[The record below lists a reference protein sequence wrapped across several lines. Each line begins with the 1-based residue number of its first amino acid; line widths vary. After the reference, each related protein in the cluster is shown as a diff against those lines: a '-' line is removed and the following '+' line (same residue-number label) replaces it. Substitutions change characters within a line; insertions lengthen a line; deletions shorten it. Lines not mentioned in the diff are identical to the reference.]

1 MTTTKTALTI
11 AREIAS
17 IDIICADSP
26 SKLAARIIDAD
37 DYDSCLDCEWT
48 IAAICE
54 QTGCDEATAERAIGL
69 YARALREM
77 AAIRYAA

>member
-1 MTTTKTALTI
+1 MTTKTAITI

-17 IDIICADSP
+17 VDILCADSP
-26 SKLAARIIDAD
+26 SKLAADIVAAD
-37 DYDSCLDCEWT
+37 DCDSCLDCEWT
-48 IAAICE
+48 LAAIVE

-77 AAIRYAA
+77 AAIHCAA

>member
-1 MTTTKTALTI
+1 MTTKTAITI

-26 SKLAARIIDAD
+26 SKLAADIVAAD
-37 DYDSCLDCEWT
+37 DCDSCLDCEWT
-48 IAAICE
+48 TQAICE
-54 QTGCDEATAERAIGL
+54 ETGCDEATATAARRL
-69 YARALREM
+69 YARALREV

>member
-1 MTTTKTALTI
+1 MTTKSAITI

-17 IDIICADSP
+17 IDLICANNP

-37 DYDSCLDCEWT
+37 DCDSCLDCEWSLAD
-48 IAAICE
+48 IVE

>member
-1 MTTTKTALTI
+1 MKSAITI
-11 AREIAS
+11 AREIATV
-17 IDIICADSP
+17 DLICAPSP
-26 SKLAARIIDAD
+26 AEFAARIVDAD
-37 DYDSCLDCEWT
+37 DCDSCLDCEWT
-48 IAAICE
+48 IAAIVE

>member
-1 MTTTKTALTI
+1 MTTKSALTI
-11 AREIAS
+11 AREIATV
-17 IDIICADSP
+17 DLICADNP

-48 IAAICE
+48 IAAIVE

-77 AAIRYAA
+77 AAIRCAA

>member
-1 MTTTKTALTI
+1 MTTKTALTI

-17 IDIICADSP
+17 IDLLCADSP
-26 SKLAARIIDAD
+26 SKLAADIVVAVVG
-37 DYDSCLDCEWT
+37 DSCLDCEWT

-54 QTGCDEATAERAIGL
+54 ETGCDEATAERARGL

-77 AAIRYAA
+77 AAVHCAA